1 MLKPLHLKEIITTTR
16 DIHVALQDIYDWEHQ
31 RMSSSGQE
39 YIEKI
44 WRTYLPKLEKNIN
57 GLVEALDVEYRER
70 KHKAL
75 KQLPKTA
82 FPAHDAR

>member
-1 MLKPLHLKEIITTTR
+1 
-16 DIHVALQDIYDWEHQ
+16 
-31 RMSSSGQE
+31 MSSSGQE

-70 KHKAL
+70 KDKAL

-82 FPAHDAR
+82 FPSHDAR